1 MVCSGSMK
9 CEQWPKMVSIK
20 FLFFLLKQASR
31 GALGKMCSENMQ
43 QIYRRISMPKC
54 DFNSNFIEIKLRY
67 GCSPVN
73 LLLIFRTPFPKNPS
87 GWLLPFILRKRLLN
101 SFILFCNT
109 LKMLYLNPANMDL
122 FKVNNRN
129 STKGVKYVQS

>member
-1 MVCSGSMK
+1 MFIGKGVLKICIK
-9 CEQWPKMVSIK
+9 FTDEHPCQNAISIK
-20 FLFFLLKQASR
+20 LL
-31 GALGKMCSENMQ
+31 CN
-43 QIYRRISMPKC
+43 C
-54 DFNSNFIEIKLRY
+54 IEIKLRH